1 MWDMIRDE
9 ADLGM
14 ADRIQVQ
21 REDAHGENRKAAQHV
36 KGKLSAWERIEY
48 LLDKGS
54 FVEINMHVQHRCTYF
69 GMERREYAGDGV
81 ITGIGSIGERP
92 VCVFAQDFTVMG
104 GSISEVN
111 GQKVA
116 KLYEKALAM
125 KVPVIGLFDSGG
137 ARVQEGI
144 SALSGL
150 GRIFYFNVQV
160 SGIIPQIAA
169 IMGNCAGGGAYSPAL
184 MDYMVMVKSA
194 NLFIAG
200 PRVVKEA
207 IGQEVSLEELGG
219 IRVHAEESGQVDF
232 VAEDDR
238 ECLDYIRRLI
248 WLLPGNCDEHPSAS
262 EKYSYDSSKMTAIGA
277 VLPQSN
283 RHPYDIHRVV
293 DCIIDDGSLMELKQY
308 YAPNIV
314 TAYARIGG
322 HLIGIVANQPL
333 DKAGCIDMNASDKAA
348 RFVRM
353 CDSYNIPLLTL
364 VDVSGFYPGKEQERG
379 GLIRHG
385 SKLIYAYA
393 ESRVCKITVILRKAY
408 GGAYLAMCSKELGA
422 DIVYAWP
429 SAEMAVMSAQAA
441 ADVLYR
447 DISPQEKERKIE
459 EYENLF
465 LNPKEAMRLGYIDQ
479 VIEPGETRDSVLK
492 ALGFFAG
499 NRENQDKKIH
509 GNIPL

>member
-1 MWDMIRDE
+1 M
-9 ADLGM
+9 DLGM
-14 ADRIQVQ
+14 GHKLQVQ
-21 REDAHGENRKAAQHV
+21 RDDVHGENRKAAQHA

-48 LLDKGS
+48 LLDGGS
-54 FVEINMHVQHRCTYF
+54 FVEINMYVQHRCINF
-69 GMERREYAGDGV
+69 EMERREYAGDGV
-81 ITGIGSIGERP
+81 ITGIGKIGGRP
-92 VCVFAQDFTVMG
+92 ICVFAQDFTVMG

-125 KVPVIGLFDSGG
+125 KVPVVGLFDSGG

-150 GRIFYFNVQV
+150 GRIFYYNVQA
-160 SGIIPQIAA
+160 SGVIPQIAA

-184 MDYMVMVKSA
+184 MDYMVMVRSA

-207 IGQEVSLEELGG
+207 IGQEASLEELGG

-232 VAEDDR
+232 VAQDDR
-238 ECLDYIRRLI
+238 ECLDYIRRLVE
-248 WLLPGNCDEHPSAS
+248 LLPGNCDGYPSIS
-262 EKYSYDSSKMTAIGA
+262 EKYNYDASKVAAIGT

-283 RHPYDIHRVV
+283 RHSYDIHKVV
-293 DCIIDDGSLMELKQY
+293 DCIIDDGSFMELKQY
-308 YAPNIV
+308 YAPNII

-322 HLIGIVANQPL
+322 HLIGIVANQSL
-333 DKAGCIDMNASDKAA
+333 DKAGCIDINASDKAA

-393 ESRVCKITVILRKAY
+393 ESKVLKITIILRKAY

-422 DIVYAWP
+422 DMVYAWP
-429 SAEMAVMSAQAA
+429 SAEMAVMSARAA

-447 DISPQEKERKIE
+447 DISPQKKEQKIE

-465 LNPKEAMRLGYIDQ
+465 LNPKEAMRLGYIDE
-479 VIEPGETRDSVLK
+479 VIEPGETRDSILK
-492 ALGFFAG
+492 ILEVFAG
-499 NRENQDKKIH
+499 NWGNQSKKCH

>member
-1 MWDMIRDE
+1 MEDKLQAQRD
-9 ADLGM
+9 
-14 ADRIQVQ
+14 
-21 REDAHGENRKAAQHV
+21 DAHGENRKAEQHV

-48 LLDKGS
+48 LLDGDS
-54 FVEINMHVQHRCTYF
+54 FVETNMHVQHRCTYF
-69 GMERREYAGDGV
+69 GMEHREYVGDGV
-81 ITGIGSIGERP
+81 ITGIGRIGGRL

-111 GQKVA
+111 GQKIV

-125 KVPVIGLFDSGG
+125 KVPIVGLFDSGG

-144 SALSGL
+144 SALSGF
-150 GRIFYFNVQV
+150 GNIFYCNVQA
-160 SGIIPQIAA
+160 SGVVPQIAA

-184 MDYMVMVKSA
+184 MDYIIMVRSA

-219 IRVHAEESGQVDF
+219 IKVHAEESGQVDF
-232 VAEDDR
+232 VAKDDR
-238 ECLDYIRRLI
+238 ECLDYIRKLVL
-248 WLLPGNCDEHPSAS
+248 LLPGNCDEHPSS
-262 EKYSYDSSKMTAIGA
+262 SVKYSYNPSKTNAIGM

-283 RHPYDIHRVV
+283 RYPYDVHKVI
-293 DCIIDDGSLMELKQY
+293 DCIIDDGSFMELKQS
-308 YAPNIV
+308 YALNIV
-314 TAYARIGG
+314 TGYARIGG

-333 DKAGCIDMNASDKAA
+333 DKAGCIDINASDKAA

-385 SKLIYAYA
+385 SKIIYAYA

-408 GGAYLAMCSKELGA
+408 GGAYLAMCCKELGA

-429 SAEMAVMSAQAA
+429 NSEMAVMSAQAA
-441 ADVLYR
+441 VDVLYR
-447 DISPQEKERKIE
+447 RLSPQEKEQKIE

-465 LNPKEAMRLGYIDQ
+465 INPKEAMRLGYIDE
-479 VIEPGETRDSVLK
+479 VIEPSETRNSVLK
-492 ALGFFAG
+492 ALELFVG
-499 NRENQDKKIH
+499 NQGNQSKKRH

>member
-1 MWDMIRDE
+1 MRNE
-9 ADLGM
+9 AYLGM
-14 ADRIQVQ
+14 VDKLQLQ
-21 REDAHGENRKAAQHV
+21 RGDAHGENRKSAQHAR
-36 KGKLSAWERIEY
+36 GKLSAWERIEY
-48 LLDKGS
+48 LLDSGS
-54 FVEINMHVQHRCTYF
+54 FVETNMHVQHRCTYF
-69 GMERREYAGDGV
+69 GMEHREYSGDGV
-81 ITGIGSIGERP
+81 ITGIGRIGGHP
-92 VCVFAQDFTVMG
+92 ICVFAQDFTVMG

-111 GQKVA
+111 GQKIA

-125 KVPVIGLFDSGG
+125 KVPVVGLFDSGG

-150 GRIFYFNVQV
+150 GRIFYYNVQA

-184 MDYMVMVKSA
+184 MDYMIMVKSA

-207 IGQEVSLEELGG
+207 IGQEVSLDELGG
-219 IRVHAEESGQVDF
+219 IKLHAEESGQIDF
-232 VAEDDR
+232 VAQDDR
-238 ECLDYIRRLI
+238 DCLDYIRRLI
-248 WLLPGNCDEHPSAS
+248 WLLPGSYKDAPSVI
-262 EKYSYDSSKMTAIGA
+262 EKYSYDSSKISAIGTA
-277 VLPQSN
+277 LPKSN
-283 RHPYDIHRVV
+283 RYPYDIHKVV
-293 DCIIDDGSLMELKQY
+293 DCIIDDGTFMELKQY
-308 YAPNIV
+308 YATNIV

-322 HLIGIVANQPL
+322 HLIGIVANQSL
-333 DKAGCIDMNASDKAA
+333 DKAGCIDINASDKSA

-364 VDVSGFYPGKEQERG
+364 VDVSGFYPGREQEQG

-393 ESRVCKITVILRKAY
+393 EASVCKITVILRKAY

-447 DISPQEKERKIE
+447 DISPQEKVQKIE
-459 EYENLF
+459 EYEKLF
-465 LNPKEAMRLGYIDQ
+465 LNPKEAMRLGYIDE
-479 VIEPGETRDSVLK
+479 VIEPSETRDSILK
-492 ALGFFAG
+492 ALRIFAG
-499 NRENQDKKIH
+499 NLRNPDKKRH
-509 GNIPL
+509 GNMPL

>member
-1 MWDMIRDE
+1 MLDMTRGEEDLDMEDRLQAQRD
-9 ADLGM
+9 
-14 ADRIQVQ
+14 
-21 REDAHGENRKAAQHV
+21 DAHGENRKAAQHA

-48 LLDKGS
+48 LLDEES
-54 FVEINMHVQHRCTYF
+54 FVETNMHMQHRCAYF

-81 ITGIGSIGERP
+81 ITGIGRIGGRP

-111 GQKVA
+111 GQKIA

-125 KVPVIGLFDSGG
+125 KIPVVGLFDSGG

-144 SALSGL
+144 SALSGF
-150 GRIFYFNVQV
+150 GRIFYCNVQA

-184 MDYMVMVKSA
+184 MDYIFMVKSA

-200 PRVVKEA
+200 PKVVKEA

-219 IRVHAEESGQVDF
+219 IKIHSEESGQVDF
-232 VAEDDR
+232 VAQDDR
-238 ECLDYIRRLI
+238 ECLDYICRLVR
-248 WLLPGNCDEHPSAS
+248 LLPGNCDEYPSIS
-262 EKYSYDSSKMTAIGA
+262 GKYSYDPLKTVAIGKI
-277 VLPQSN
+277 LPQCN
-283 RHPYDIHRVV
+283 RYPYDIYKVAENIV
-293 DCIIDDGSLMELKQY
+293 DDGSFMELKQY

-322 HLIGIVANQPL
+322 RLIGIVANQPL
-333 DKAGCIDMNASDKAA
+333 DKAGCIDINASDKAA

-364 VDVSGFYPGKEQERG
+364 VDVSGFYPGKEQEQG

-393 ESRVCKITVILRKAY
+393 ESRVCKITIILRKAY
-408 GGAYLAMCSKELGA
+408 GGAYLAMCCKELGA

-429 SAEMAVMSAQAA
+429 SAEMAVMSARAA

-447 DISPQEKERKIE
+447 DISQQEREEKIA

-465 LNPKEAMRLGYIDQ
+465 LNPKEAMRLGYIDE
-479 VIEPGETRDSVLK
+479 VIEPEETRDSILK
-492 ALGFFAG
+492 ALEIFT
-499 NRENQDKKIH
+499 ENMGKQGKKPH

>member
-1 MWDMIRDE
+1 MWSVMRDK
-9 ADLGM
+9 ADFGM
-14 ADRIQVQ
+14 EDRMQGQ
-21 REDAHGENRKAAQHV
+21 RDDAHGESRKAAQHA

-48 LLDKGS
+48 LLDEGS
-54 FVEINMHVQHRCTYF
+54 FVETNTYVQHRCAYF

-81 ITGIGSIGERP
+81 ITGIGEIGGRP
-92 VCVFAQDFTVMG
+92 VCIFAQDFTVMG

-111 GQKVA
+111 GKKIA

-125 KVPVIGLFDSGG
+125 KAPVVGLFDSGG

-150 GRIFYFNVQV
+150 GRIFYYNVQA

-194 NLFIAG
+194 NLFVAG

-219 IRVHAEESGQVDF
+219 IRVHAEESGQIDF
-232 VAEDDR
+232 VAQDDKD
-238 ECLDYIRRLI
+238 CLEYIRRLVC
-248 WLLPGNCDEHPSAS
+248 LLPRNCDEQPSVS
-262 EKYSYDSSKMTAIGA
+262 EEYSYGCSKIAAIGTI
-277 VLPQSN
+277 LPRSN
-283 RHPYDIHRVV
+283 RHSYDIHKVV
-293 DCIIDDGSLMELKQY
+293 DCIIDDGSLMELKQH
-308 YAPNIV
+308 YAPNII

-333 DKAGCIDMNASDKAA
+333 DKAGCIDISASDKAA
-348 RFVRM
+348 RFVRI

-364 VDVSGFYPGKEQERG
+364 VDVSGFYPGREQERG

-385 SKLIYAYA
+385 AKLIYAYA
-393 ESRVCKITVILRKAY
+393 ESKVCKITVVLRKAY

-447 DISPQEKERKIE
+447 DISSQEREQKID

-465 LNPKEAMRLGYIDQ
+465 LNPKEAMRLGYIDE
-479 VIEPGETRDSVLK
+479 VIEPGETRDRILK
-492 ALGFFAG
+492 ALEVFAENLG
-499 NRENQDKKIH
+499 NRGKKRH
-509 GNIPL
+509 GNMPL

>member
-1 MWDMIRDE
+1 MEDWLQESRDE
-9 ADLGM
+9 A
-14 ADRIQVQ
+14 
-21 REDAHGENRKAAQHV
+21 HGEKRKASQHA

-48 LLDKGS
+48 LLDAGS
-54 FVEINMHVQHRCTYF
+54 FVETNMHVQHRCTYF

-81 ITGIGSIGERP
+81 ITGLGRIGGRP

-111 GQKVA
+111 GQKITT
-116 KLYEKALAM
+116 LYEKALDM

-144 SALSGL
+144 SALSGF
-150 GRIFYFNVQV
+150 GHIFYCNVQA
-160 SGIIPQIAA
+160 SGVIPQIAA

-184 MDYMVMVKSA
+184 MDYMIMVKSA

-200 PRVVKEA
+200 PKVVKEA

-219 IRVHAEESGQVDF
+219 IKVHSEESGQVDF

-248 WLLPGNCDEHPSAS
+248 WLLPGNCDEYPAVSQ
-262 EKYSYDSSKMTAIGA
+262 EYSYASSKLAAIGTI
-277 VLPQSN
+277 LPKSN
-283 RHPYDIHRVV
+283 RRPYDVHEVMN
-293 DCIIDDGSLMELKQY
+293 CIIDDGSLMELKQY

-333 DKAGCIDMNASDKAA
+333 DKAGCIDINASDKAA

-364 VDVSGFYPGKEQERG
+364 VDVSGFYPGREQERG

-385 SKLIYAYA
+385 SKIIYAYA

-408 GGAYLAMCSKELGA
+408 GGAYLAMCCKELGA

-429 SAEMAVMSAQAA
+429 GAEMAVMSAKAA

-447 DISPQEKERKIE
+447 DISSQEKEQRIE
-459 EYENLF
+459 EYEKLF
-465 LNPKEAMRLGYIDQ
+465 FNPREAMRLGYIDE
-479 VIEPGETRDSVLK
+479 VIEPGETRDSILK
-492 ALGFFAG
+492 ALQFLTENRG
-499 NRENQDKKIH
+499 NRNKNRH

>member
-1 MWDMIRDE
+1 MEDWLR
-9 ADLGM
+9 
-14 ADRIQVQ
+14 VQ
-21 REDAHGENRKAAQHV
+21 KDDAHGENRKDAQHA
-36 KGKLSAWERIEY
+36 KGKLSAWERIKY
-48 LLDKGS
+48 LVDEGS
-54 FVEINMHVQHRCTYF
+54 FVETNVHVQHRCTYF

-81 ITGIGSIGERP
+81 ITGIGRIGGRP
-92 VCVFAQDFTVMG
+92 VCVFAHDFTVMG

-111 GQKVA
+111 GQKIA
-116 KLYEKALAM
+116 RLYEKALAM

-144 SALSGL
+144 SALSGF
-150 GRIFYFNVQV
+150 GQIFYCNVQA
-160 SGIIPQIAA
+160 SGIVPQIAA

-184 MDYMVMVKSA
+184 MDYMVMIKSA

-207 IGQEVSLEELGG
+207 IGQDVSLEELGG
-219 IRVHAEESGQVDF
+219 IKVHAEESGQVDF
-232 VAEDDR
+232 VAQDDK

-248 WLLPGNCDEHPSAS
+248 SLLPGNCDERPCVS
-262 EKYSYDSSKMTAIGA
+262 EQFSYNGSKTVTIET

-283 RHPYDIHRVV
+283 RCPYDVREVAER
-293 DCIIDDGSLMELKQY
+293 IIDDGSLMELKQY

-322 HLIGIVANQPL
+322 YLVGIVANQPL
-333 DKAGCIDMNASDKAA
+333 DKAGCIDINASDKAA

-364 VDVSGFYPGKEQERG
+364 VDVSGFYPGREQERG

-393 ESRVCKITVILRKAY
+393 ESRVCKITIILRKAY
-408 GGAYLAMCSKELGA
+408 GGAYLAMCCKELGA

-447 DISPQEKERKIE
+447 NISPQEKEQKIE
-459 EYENLF
+459 EYEKLF
-465 LNPKEAMRLGYIDQ
+465 INPREAMRLGYIDE
-479 VIEPGETRDSVLK
+479 VIEPGETRDSILK
-492 ALGFFAG
+492 ALGAFAEKLG
-499 NRENQDKKIH
+499 NRSKKHH
-509 GNIPL
+509 GNMPL